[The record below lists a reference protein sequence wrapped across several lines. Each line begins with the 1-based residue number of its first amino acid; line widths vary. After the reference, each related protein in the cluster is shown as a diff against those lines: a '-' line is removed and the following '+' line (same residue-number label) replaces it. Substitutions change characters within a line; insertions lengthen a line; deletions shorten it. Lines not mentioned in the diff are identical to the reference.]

1 MSGWLI
7 AATAL
12 LYLAALFGV
21 AAYGDRMGARRS
33 PSRPQPNLY
42 ALSVGIYCTSWTL
55 FGSVGLATERGFE
68 FFAIFV
74 GPILVFTLGA
84 PLIRR
89 IVHLSKSER
98 ITTIADFL
106 GARYG
111 KSARVAGIAA
121 GIAVV
126 GTVPYIALQ
135 LKAVSDALKLLFEH
149 AGDSAAIPFDISF
162 IVAITLAAFTVL
174 FGTRHADAT
183 EHQDGLILAVAIES
197 AIKLVITL
205 FVSFVIIFFLFGGF
219 EPVGRAIGENE
230 QVREAISAGTS
241 WGRWLVLTILS
252 ASAVLLLPRQFHV
265 IVVEHRSDAELHR
278 ATWLFPLY
286 LIVINLLVM
295 PLAVSGMINLG
306 DSAPA
311 DLYMIA
317 LPLEAG
323 HEWLA
328 LLALIGG
335 LSAASAMVI
344 VACVALSIMIS
355 NDIVLPLALQRLRDA
370 RRISGSGWSNVILYV
385 RRVAIALMILAGTY
399 YHTRAGNDAQ
409 LASMGLLSFAAI
421 AQFMPAFILGLTWRR
436 ANSRGATLGLSIG
449 FLVWT
454 YTLLVPTLVAPDSS
468 LMMHGLFGL
477 GVLAPQAIFGLQA
490 DPLIHGVFWSLLANT
505 IAVVGGSLT
514 RASRPLER
522 IQSITFIPRE
532 AQNSVSMNRFST
544 TVTVADLKNVLA
556 RYLGEE
562 RIERSFENFRQREER
577 QLRDDDVCDMAVVH
591 YAEQVL
597 ASAVGS
603 ASARLV
609 LSLVFEKD
617 GASSSEAVRLL
628 DDASEA
634 LQQNRDILQKA
645 LDQMDQGI
653 SVFDS
658 EFRLT
663 NWNSQFRR
671 LLDLPPEFGNFGMP
685 LKSII
690 SYLTFNRQIDPGVE
704 DEAVENITH
713 FKRAWQLPLAR
724 SGRIIEVRSNPMP
737 EGGLVVTYTD
747 VTARVE
753 ADEALKRTKES
764 LEVRVQART
773 GELTKVNA
781 ALGRAQ
787 KQAEEAS
794 ISKTRFLAAAGH
806 DISQPL
812 NAARLYATS
821 LVETLPVSAPHRE
834 TVQKIDSALESV
846 ESIIGAV
853 LDISRLDSGAMTP
866 NNSVFSLGELL
877 KQLETD
883 FRPMADEKQLDF
895 KVLPTSLNV
904 ETDRNLLRRLVQN
917 LISNAIKYTPSGRVV
932 VGVRRR
938 GNSLELIVADTGI
951 GIPDERRKHVFKEFQ
966 RLDDGARTASG
977 LGLGLSIVDRISRV
991 LNLPVALHS
1000 NYGKG
1005 SVFSVEVPISNA
1017 VPKQASARLGRIVP
1031 HPSLLTGLNV
1041 ACIDNENEILSG
1053 MTVLLSGWGAH
1064 VIAAGTSYELL
1075 SAIQDSGVAP
1085 NVIIADYH
1093 LDNDD
1098 GISVI
1103 GRVRSQYGG
1112 ELPGILITADRS
1124 AALREEAEAKRITL
1138 LNKPLKPA
1146 ALRSILT
1153 AIPLSK
1159 AAAE

>member
-42 ALSVGIYCTSWTL
+42 ALSIGIYCTSWTL

-74 GPILVFTLGA
+74 GPILVFTFGA
-84 PLIRR
+84 PLIHRV
-89 IVHLSKSER
+89 VHLSKAER

-121 GIAVV
+121 VIAVV

-149 AGDSAAIPFDISF
+149 AGDSAIVPFDISI
-162 IVAITLAAFTVL
+162 IVAVTLAAFTVL

-183 EHQDGLILAVAIES
+183 EHQDGLMLAVAVES
-197 AIKLVITL
+197 AIKLAITL
-205 FVSFVIIFFLFGGF
+205 AVSFIIIFFLFGGF
-219 EPVGRAIGENE
+219 EPVGRAIGENQ
-230 QVREAISAGTS
+230 QVRDAIGASTS
-241 WGRWLVLTILS
+241 WGRWVVLIVLS
-252 ASAVLLLPRQFHV
+252 ASAILLLPRQFHV
-265 IVVEHRSDAELHR
+265 IVVEHRSDDELRR

-286 LIVINLLVM
+286 LIVINLFVM

-323 HEWLA
+323 HDWLA

-344 VACVALSIMIS
+344 VACVALSVMIS
-355 NDIVLPLALQRLRDA
+355 NDIILPLALQRLRDA
-370 RRISGSGWSNVILYV
+370 RRISGSGWSKVILYV
-385 RRVAIALMILAGTY
+385 RRVAIALMILAGTF
-399 YHTRAGNDAQ
+399 YHSQAAADAQ

-421 AQFMPAFILGLTWRR
+421 AQFMPAFVLGLTWRG
-436 ANSRGATLGLSIG
+436 ANGRGATLGLAIG
-449 FLVWT
+449 FSVWI
-454 YTLLVPTLVAPDSS
+454 YTLLVPTLVSPNSA
-468 LMMHGLFGL
+468 LMTDGLLGL
-477 GVLAPQAIFGLQA
+477 GILRPEAMFGLQA

-505 IAVVGGSLT
+505 LAVIVGSLT

-532 AQNSVSMNRFST
+532 AQNAVSINRFST
-544 TVTVADLKNVLA
+544 SVTVSELKGVLA

-562 RIERSFENFRQREER
+562 RIERSFDFFTQREAR
-577 QLRDDDVCDMAVVH
+577 MLRDSDICDMAVVH

-597 ASAVGS
+597 ASAIGS

-617 GASSSEAVRLL
+617 GASTGEAVRLL

-690 SYLTFNRQIDPGVE
+690 GYLTINRQIDPGVE

-724 SGRIIEVRSNPMP
+724 SGRIIEIRTNPMP

-747 VTARVE
+747 VTSRVE

-781 ALGRAQ
+781 ELGKAQ
-787 KQAEEAS
+787 RRAEEAN

-821 LVETLPVSAPHRE
+821 LVESLHTTAPHRE

-853 LDISRLDSGAMTP
+853 LDISRLDTGAMTP
-866 NNSVFSLGELL
+866 NNSVFALGDLL

-883 FRPMADEKQLDF
+883 FRPIADEKQLDLR
-895 KVLPTSLNV
+895 VLPTSLNV

-917 LISNAIKYTPSGRVV
+917 LISNAIKYTRSGRVL

-938 GNSLELIVADTGI
+938 GKNLELIVADTGI
-951 GIPDERRKHVFKEFQ
+951 GIPKERKGQVFKEFQ

-991 LNLPVALHS
+991 LNLAVTLHS
-1000 NYGKG
+1000 DYGRG
-1005 SVFSVEVPISNA
+1005 SVFSVEIPVSDA
-1017 VPKQASARLGRIVP
+1017 VPKQASAKLGRLVP
-1031 HPSLLTGLNV
+1031 HASLLTGLNI
-1041 ACIDNENEILSG
+1041 ACIDNEDSILSG

-1064 VIAAGTSYELL
+1064 VMAAGTLEALL
-1075 SAIQDSGVAP
+1075 KVIETNGVPP

-1093 LDNDD
+1093 LDNED

-1103 GRVRSQYGG
+1103 AEMRSRFGD
-1112 ELPGILITADRS
+1112 ELPGVLITADRS
-1124 AALREEAEAKRITL
+1124 AELREETEMKNITL

-1146 ALRSILT
+1146 ALRAILT
-1153 AIPLSK
+1153 SVPVSK